1 MKALWILFLTLFAI
15 NTWASDGLTIHTS
28 EFGVGKFH
36 RYDNKVHT
44 YAPGHAWAPFI
55 LADHVDFRKPAVV
68 KNTDGSFS
76 VFYSTL
82 DELISSVVKIS
93 HEQNQK
99 VSVLNIHGH
108 GLPGTMW
115 FPKDLRTLRS
125 PECSDWISSVQGSDE
140 ANYEQYYSAVSVGQ
154 IMQVRAIGNS
164 PGYHMSCTTGLSEW
178 QEGVA
183 KNKAF
188 LQALNAD
195 AQIHFLS
202 CVVGLGPVGET
213 FTKGLAKL
221 FFPQGGGQVETS
233 MAFGLGDWSMHEG
246 MSFWD
251 YQSQKQVEHDNLI
264 YVVNREDREIMQ
276 KGNIR
281 IVTFSNNSWQ
291 TGQLANQDFMSLG
304 FVTTEPLISP
314 ILSEGVSLE
323 SQVPKRVRVPGTNF
337 FVAVIKNGDQP
348 N

>member
-1 MKALWILFLTLFAI
+1 MKALWILFLSLFAM
-15 NTWASDGLTIHTS
+15 NSWASEGLTIHTS

-36 RYDNKVHT
+36 RYDNKVHS
-44 YAPGHAWAPFI
+44 YAPGHSWAPFI
-55 LADHVDFRKPAVV
+55 LADQVDFRKPAVI

-82 DELISSVVKIS
+82 DELISSVIKIS
-93 HEQNQK
+93 QEQNQK
-99 VSVLNIHGH
+99 ISVLNIHGH

-115 FPKDLRTLRS
+115 FPKDISTLRS
-125 PECSDWISSVQGSDE
+125 PECSDWSHSAQGTDK
-140 ANYEQYYSAVSVGQ
+140 ANYQQYYSAVSVGQ
-154 IMQVRAIGNS
+154 IMQIRAIGNS

-178 QEGVA
+178 QDGVA

-202 CVVGLGPVGET
+202 CVVGLGRVGED

-233 MAFGLGDWSMHEG
+233 MDFGLGDWSMNEG
-246 MSFWD
+246 MGFWD
-251 YQSQKQVEHDNLI
+251 YQSQNQVEHDNSI
-264 YVVNREDREIMQ
+264 YVINHQDREIMQ

-281 IVTFSNNSWQ
+281 IVTFAHKAWQ
-291 TGQLANQDFMSLG
+291 SGQLANQDFMPLG
-304 FVTTEPLISP
+304 FVAGEPLLIP
-314 ILSEGVSLE
+314 ILSEALTLE
-323 SQVPKRVRVPGTNF
+323 SDVPKRIRVPGTNF
-337 FVAVIKNGDQP
+337 FVDVIKN